1 MGLQEPGSDPASM
14 AASRAAQTGQ
24 GGGWMD
30 TILNL
35 IPGRKQKA
43 TDEPNEDAIKRTHDY
58 LRSGLHSCVSNSHGQ
73 LSVSSPCFNH
83 VIQSLVGRGGERESH
98 AYALGFP
105 PAIIQLIV
113 FSGHSKLSQR
123 QDTGTALH
131 RTCRDKPQQQPRSY
145 LVAPQDLKTL

>member
-1 MGLQEPGSDPASM
+1 
-14 AASRAAQTGQ
+14 
-24 GGGWMD
+24 MD

-73 LSVSSPCFNH
+73 HSVSSPCFNH
-83 VIQSLVGRGGERESH
+83 VIQSLVGRGGEREAH

-113 FSGHSKLSQR
+113 FSGHSSSH
-123 QDTGTALH
+123 QDRIKEQHCTVHAETSHSSSLGH
-131 RTCRDKPQQQPRSY
+131 
-145 LVAPQDLKTL
+145 TL